1 MKTTQAVAAALSLAV
16 AAQAHMEM
24 MWPPPFKS
32 KANPNAGYDIDYSMT
47 APLSSDGSNFP
58 CKGYQSLMGTD
69 AGKPTAEFA
78 AGETYNMTL
87 AGSATHNGGSCQA
100 SLSYDGGD
108 TWTAI
113 KSYMGNCPIAGPS
126 DYQFTLPND
135 TPSGEAL
142 FAWSWVNK
150 VGNREFYM
158 NCAPVTVTGG
168 SKRAATDSFSSRPA
182 MFVANVGN
190 GCSTPEGVD
199 IEYPAPGPDV
209 ERQNGNFGPPDGSCG
224 ASGPS
229 PNPGNGGGNDGGQ
242 SPPPEESPAP
252 SPVPSPEPEEPELP
266 AEPTSTTIPGGI
278 FLTVTSEPA
287 APTTTMMT
295 VTTPAVPEPTTEPDV
310 PEVPSDGDAAGS
322 FAAGTPCTDEGAWN
336 CVGGSQFQRCASGAW
351 STIMAMADGTSCQ
364 PGQAMTLTMVQKRGS
379 RIFGR
384 RHGHG
389 HGSHM

>member
-1 MKTTQAVAAALSLAV
+1 MKTIQAIAAALCLAV

-24 MWPPPFKS
+24 IWPPPFKS
-32 KANPNAGYDIDYSMT
+32 KANPNAGSDVDYSMT

-58 CKGYQSLMGTD
+58 CKGYHKLVGTE
-69 AGKPTAEFA
+69 AGKPTAEFE
-78 AGETYNMTL
+78 AGQTYNMTI

-100 SLSYDGGD
+100 SLSYDSGS
-108 TWTAI
+108 TWTVI
-113 KSYMGNCPIAGPS
+113 KSYMGNCPVAGPS
-126 DYQFTLPND
+126 DYQFTFPND

-158 NCAPVTVTGG
+158 NCAPITVSGG

-209 ERQNGNFGPPDGSCG
+209 DRQNGNFGPPEGSCG

-229 PNPGNGGGNDGGQ
+229 PSPGNGDGNGGGNGGGET
-242 SPPPEESPAP
+242 PPPVESSARAP
-252 SPVPSPEPEEPELP
+252 EQ
-266 AEPTSTTIPGGI
+266 PTSTTIPGGI
-278 FLTVTSEPA
+278 FITVTTESA
-287 APTTTMMT
+287 APTTTLAT
-295 VTTPAVPEPTTEPDV
+295 VTTPTTPEPTTEPTTQ
-310 PEVPSDGDAAGS
+310 PEVPKIPSDGGASGS
-322 FAAGTPCTDEGAWN
+322 TTAGTPCTDEGAWN
-336 CVGGSQFQRCASGAW
+336 CVSGTQFQRCASGTW
-351 STIMAMADGTSCQ
+351 SVVMSMAAGTKCQ
-364 PGQAMTLTMVQKRGS
+364 PGQAMTLKMVQKRGS

-384 RHGHG
+384 HHGHG
-389 HGSHM
+389 FHV